1 MNAFQFAETVTLA
14 QFEAVN
20 ELHQSLLR
28 MGDFETCAD
37 PRGYI
42 STSNRLLDAC
52 LDAGMDYETPSHEDW
67 ASEFVAACLLSA
79 DMVECE

>member
-1 MNAFQFAETVTLA
+1 MTITLT
-14 QFEAVN
+14 QFEAIN

-42 STSNRLLDAC
+42 STSNRLLDTCIEVLGYDHVDGFAS
-52 LDAGMDYETPSHEDW
+52 AEDC
-67 ASEFVAACLLSA
+67 AADFVARAMLSA
-79 DMVECE
+79 DMVECDA